1 MTLGLPTSTMIA
13 FLLVLARV
21 GGLIAF
27 LPIPGF
33 RNAPEMIRVVL
44 VLALTFALFPA
55 WPSPPN
61 VLPSLGQLVAWALG
75 EAGFGLFTG
84 LSIALLTEGFQI
96 AAQVIGMQAG
106 YGFASTIDPTN
117 QADAGLL
124 QVMMNLFTGLLFFT
138 LGVDHALIRVL
149 AMSFQKFPAGSWAI
163 SVLTLDGVIKLAS
176 GMFSIGLRLALPVI
190 ALLMLID
197 LAL

>member
-1 MTLGLPTSTMIA
+1 
-13 FLLVLARV
+13 
-21 GGLIAF
+21 
-27 LPIPGF
+27 
-33 RNAPEMIRVVL
+33 
-44 VLALTFALFPA
+44 
-55 WPSPPN
+55 

-197 LAL
+197 LALALLGRMQQQLQLLTLAFPVKMLAALALLAVLTPVVERMFDGAAARAIGVMWKVVAAGPR